1 MDCLESK
8 SLAQIEAD
16 ARAARG
22 ANPYRWSLS
31 TTRRSFM
38 IGGFLATAS
47 VGFAHRALADPVIVA
62 NLAQYKS
69 GLSRLS
75 ERYEVAL
82 VDIGAEWCPFCQ
94 TIDNK
99 ILPDPQ
105 VRQAMARVGLVKV
118 DVTRMD
124 EASRELLAHLRADG
138 PPTLFVVQTASGRE
152 YAGTRSLGS
161 FRAIDL
167 IRRLRPFV

>member
-1 MDCLESK
+1 MDCSESK
-8 SLAQIEAD
+8 SLTHAEA
-16 ARAARG
+16 AGMAM
-22 ANPYRWSLS
+22 LS
-31 TTRRSFM
+31 RSSPLTTRRSFM
-38 IGGFLATAS
+38 LGGLFAAATGGFA
-47 VGFAHRALADPVIVA
+47 RDALADTVIVA
-62 NLAQYKS
+62 SLAQYKK

-94 TIDNK
+94 TIDNR

-124 EASRELLAHLRADG
+124 QASRELLAHLRAEG

-152 YAGTRSLGS
+152 YSGTRSVGS
-161 FRAIDL
+161 FRASDL
-167 IRRLRPFV
+167 IRRLRPFA

>member
-1 MDCLESK
+1 
-8 SLAQIEAD
+8 
-16 ARAARG
+16 
-22 ANPYRWSLS
+22 
-31 TTRRSFM
+31 M
-38 IGGFLATAS
+38 IGSLLATAS
-47 VGFAHRALADPVIVA
+47 VGFTPSAIADTVIVA
-62 NLAQYKS
+62 SLAQYKK

-124 EASRELLAHLRADG
+124 QASRELLAHLRAEG
-138 PPTLFVVQTASGRE
+138 PPTLFVVQTSSGRE
-152 YAGTRSLGS
+152 YSGTRSVGS
-161 FRAIDL
+161 FRASDL
-167 IRRLRPFV
+167 IRRLRPFA